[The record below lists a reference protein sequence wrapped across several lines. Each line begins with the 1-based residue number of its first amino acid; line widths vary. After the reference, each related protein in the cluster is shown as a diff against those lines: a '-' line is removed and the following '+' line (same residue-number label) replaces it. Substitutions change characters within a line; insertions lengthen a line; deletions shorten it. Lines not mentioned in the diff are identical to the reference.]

1 MGVLCPRQKLSH
13 DPGYPVP
20 KGRRAPTPTTPPGGP
35 QMTPKTPFSTFSP
48 IFLPTIGVNVCL
60 ACRGK
65 MALLPGYPALKGRCD
80 PDPDHAPRGP
90 QMTQKPHFSPFSPIF
105 PQFFPH
111 FSPHHRGK
119 CESGVSGEDGP
130 SRWVPCLKRAVRS
143 RPRPRPL
150 GGPK

>member
-65 MALLPGYPALKGRCD
+65 MALLPGYPALKGRSD
-80 PDPDHAPRGP
+80 PDPDHAPPGAP
-90 QMTQKPHFSPFSPIF
+90 NDAKTPFFPILPHFPPIFSPF
-105 PQFFPH
+105 
-111 FSPHHRGK
+111 FSPP
-119 CESGVSGEDGP
+119 SG
-130 SRWVPCLKRAVRS
+130 
-143 RPRPRPL
+143 
-150 GGPK
+150 